1 MFGGSMQSPRSS
13 LSILSAIVIVVFS
26 ILMLLIIGT
35 LVSTFLLRTDSGVDI
50 SRSPVFF
57 LEILL
62 VVPAAIMLH
71 KQDCPLK
78 KGFRLNRVNSQLI
91 GASVIVGLSG
101 AVLADE
107 LDRLT
112 QLIFPV
118 PKFFDEALKEG
129 FRYSNTVDFFLL
141 VLTATL
147 LAGIVEEML
156 FRGFLQRILEQHLRI
171 GWAILGSAIL
181 FAFLHFIPWWFLQIT
196 ILGIVLGFL
205 AYWSN
210 SIIPSTIVH
219 IINNGVAI
227 YLVSRGERNIHWYLW
242 HNHVCP
248 PVLLGAALLFSWGLI
263 LARNNRVPN
272 EDSKSNNTNIVIQN
286 LQ

>member
-1 MFGGSMQSPRSS
+1 MQSPRSS

-141 VLTATL
+141 KKCYSVVFYREFWNSICV
-147 LAGIVEEML
+147 LAG
-156 FRGFLQRILEQHLRI
+156 Q
-171 GWAILGSAIL
+171 S
-181 FAFLHFIPWWFLQIT
+181 
-196 ILGIVLGFL
+196 
-205 AYWSN
+205 
-210 SIIPSTIVH
+210 
-219 IINNGVAI
+219 
-227 YLVSRGERNIHWYLW
+227 LVQQY
-242 HNHVCP
+242 C
-248 PVLLGAALLFSWGLI
+248 LLFFISFPGGFC
-263 LARNNRVPN
+263 
-272 EDSKSNNTNIVIQN
+272 KS
-286 LQ
+286 LF